1 MKKGL
6 KFLSVLMLILGIV
19 TLVVGVMDVVLLQ
32 STGGGVM
39 ADALTALAVIVFVAG
54 GLLDVIGG
62 LLGLRASNH
71 PAKATGAI
79 VFGLLALAAAVASA
93 AMDSS
98 IQNVCAC
105 VVPLLYFICAISV
118 KSRA

>member
-71 PAKATGAI
+71 PAKAAGAI

-93 AMDSS
+93 AMDLSV
-98 IQNVCAC
+98 QNICAC

>member
-6 KFLSVLMLILGIV
+6 KILSVLMLILGIV
-19 TLVVGVMDVVLLQ
+19 TLVVGVMDVALLQ
-32 STGGGVM
+32 NAGGVM
-39 ADALTALAVIVFVAG
+39 ADALTALAVVVFVVG

-62 LLGLRASNH
+62 LLGLRAAKH
-71 PAKATGAI
+71 PAKAAGAI

-93 AMDSS
+93 AMDLSV
-98 IQNVCAC
+98 QNICGC

-118 KSRA
+118 RSRA